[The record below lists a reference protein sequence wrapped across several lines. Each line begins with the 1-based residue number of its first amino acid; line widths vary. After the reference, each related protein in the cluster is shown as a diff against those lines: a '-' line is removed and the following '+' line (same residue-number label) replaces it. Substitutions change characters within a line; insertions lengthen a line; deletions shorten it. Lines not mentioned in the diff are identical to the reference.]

1 VFLGGQNLG
10 QAQAWADQSVGR
22 AQLGLQSGPFVLKDA
37 SPIWR
42 PVMLKIPL
50 NAAKFALLLEE
61 AIAERTSAFLPAH
74 AAARRAD
81 LLFPRNL
88 ASAA

>member
-1 VFLGGQNLG
+1 VFLGGQNFR

-37 SPIWR
+37 SPTWR
-42 PVMLKIPL
+42 AVMVKFSQ
-50 NAAKFALLLEE
+50 NVAKFALLLDE
-61 AIAERTSAFLPAH
+61 AIAERTSAFSPAH
-74 AAARRAD
+74 PAASRAD
-81 LLFPRNL
+81 LLLPRNV